1 MLSVRVVKRIIL
13 FLEIDK
19 GTKIM
24 EKTVNYSE
32 AQVREIV
39 EAYKAGTAV
48 ETIAEA
54 VGKSVRSVVAKLSR
68 EGVYQAKAK
77 ASGTGRVTKSDLVNR
92 VAAAVGVD
100 AQTLDTL
107 TKASHEALEALANA
121 VTR

>member
-1 MLSVRVVKRIIL
+1 MLSVLSLQSIIL

-77 ASGTGRVTKSDLVNR
+77 AKGEGRVTKADLVAR
-92 VAAAVGVD
+92 VAVAVGVD
-100 AQTLDTL
+100 ATTLETL

-121 VTR
+121 VVR

>member
-1 MLSVRVVKRIIL
+1 
-13 FLEIDK
+13 
-19 GTKIM
+19 M
-24 EKTVNYSE
+24 EKTVNYTE
-32 AQVREIV
+32 AQVREVV

-68 EGVYQAKAK
+68 EGVYVPKARAK
-77 ASGTGRVTKSDLVNR
+77 GEGRVTKADLVNR

-100 AQTLDTL
+100 ATALESL

>member
-1 MLSVRVVKRIIL
+1 
-13 FLEIDK
+13 
-19 GTKIM
+19 M
-24 EKTVNYSE
+24 EKTVNYTE
-32 AQVREIV
+32 AQVREVV

-48 ETIAEA
+48 ETIAAA

-68 EGVYQAKAK
+68 EGVYVAKTKAK
-77 ASGTGRVTKSDLVNR
+77 GEGRVTKADLVAK

-100 AQTLDTL
+100 AAALESL